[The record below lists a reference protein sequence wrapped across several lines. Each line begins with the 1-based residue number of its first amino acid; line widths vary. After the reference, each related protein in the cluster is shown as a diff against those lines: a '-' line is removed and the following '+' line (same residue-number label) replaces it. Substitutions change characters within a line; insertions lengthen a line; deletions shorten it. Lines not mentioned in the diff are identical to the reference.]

1 MPIYTHASG
10 NELLDA
16 FADACVRLN
25 RFGYRTAPRGAA
37 VYELLNHSIKV
48 HNPRQRIIN
57 HKARKPPYRYLLGEL
72 CFYLSGSNMADF
84 IASYSPFWKSISKE
98 DGTVNSGYGH
108 RIFGK
113 SDRVQFIDQWSM
125 VKDILKADPDS
136 RQAIINIHV
145 PADRVE
151 ASRDLP
157 CTLTLQFFIRNL
169 KAGPGEPV
177 APALHMIVNMR
188 SNDLVK
194 GFTIDF
200 FQFSMLQEILMLEL
214 KREAFPDLQLGA
226 YFHNA
231 GSFHVYEP
239 DFALIDEVVK
249 EHENDTPPSIV
260 MPAMDFADLDA
271 IPALLQLEVNFRAAG
286 LQPDYDFKSDA
297 AYVQLTPYWQT
308 MVDICFAKKHELL
321 TDWHQTTATD

>member
-1 MPIYTHASG
+1 MTISSCVKRSG

-25 RFGYRTAPRGAA
+25 KDGYRSAPRGSA
-37 VYELLNHSIKV
+37 VYELLNHSIV
-48 HNPRQRIIN
+48 VTNPRQRIIN

-113 SDRVQFIDQWSM
+113 SDRVQFINQWDM
-125 VKDILKADPDS
+125 VKNILKADPDS

-169 KAGPGEPV
+169 ENTTT
-177 APALHMIVNMR
+177 PALHMIVNMR

-214 KREAFPDLQLGA
+214 KRENFPTLQLGT

-239 DFALIDEVVK
+239 DFTLIDEVVK
-249 EHENDTPPSIV
+249 EHETATPPSIV
-260 MPAMDFADLDA
+260 MPSMNFDDLDV
-271 IPALLQLEVNFRAAG
+271 IPALLQLEENFRATG
-286 LQPDYDFKSDA
+286 MSPEYDFAEDA
-297 AYVQLTPYWQT
+297 SYQALTPYWKT

-321 TDWHQTTATD
+321 TDWYSTAAIA